1 MSSKFENINLS
12 SIDRSSKK
20 QLLKLNPVGF
30 SINTSEMK
38 LHLNQKKSSNSR
50 QESSVEEKENIVRL
64 KIKKAW
70 DLALAPA
77 KSIPMNGFMMY
88 MSGNSIQIFS
98 IMITVMLFW
107 NSLNAVTLSFQGM
120 YLRRCS

>member
-30 SINTSEMK
+30 SINPSEMK

-50 QESSVEEKENIVRL
+50 QESSVEEKEKIVRL

-107 NSLNAVTLSFQGM
+107 NSLNAITLSFQGM

>member
-1 MSSKFENINLS
+1 
-12 SIDRSSKK
+12 
-20 QLLKLNPVGF
+20 
-30 SINTSEMK
+30 MK